1 MFQIRPVTSL
11 FFLVFATLSTTP
23 AFSQRDRLPSIGEVR
38 KELLSR
44 HDANEDGWLD
54 AQERESLRKEAFARS
69 SAPFPRRRGRRG
81 GRDGRQAGQ
90 ERQRQENIP
99 AAASREQWQ
108 AVVNAFDAN
117 KNGYLEGVEI
127 DQLYKDLDAGKVGD
141 LPKSYLRSTLARD
154 SKMQRSGRQNLED
167 FDLDYDDRLNS
178 QELKAFRKSRLTQE
192 LPPNRPEKEREG
204 GEEEGKAEAEPQEL
218 ERAPR
223 VVFSHPHGFQEASFE
238 L

>member
-11 FFLVFATLSTTP
+11 FFLVLATLSTTA

-44 HDANEDGWLD
+44 HDVNEDGWLD

-69 SAPFPRRRGRRG
+69 SSPFPRRRGRRG
-81 GRDGRQAGQ
+81 GRDGRPAGQ
-90 ERQRQENIP
+90 ERQRQENAP

-117 KNGYLEGVEI
+117 ENGYLEGVEI

-141 LPKSYLRSTLARD
+141 LPESYLRSTLARD

-167 FDLDYDDRLNS
+167 FDLDYDDRLS
-178 QELKAFRKSRLTQE
+178 ARELKAFRKSRLTRE
-192 LPPNRPEKEREG
+192 PPPTRPEKEQEA
-204 GEEEGKAEAEPQEL
+204 GEEE
-218 ERAPR
+218 
-223 VVFSHPHGFQEASFE
+223 
-238 L
+238 